1 MTDISASYPSTKIG
15 YGRIKMNSVLNFG
28 ASTTNPINFFVIGG
42 ANSSEANYAH
52 FTAAGTTTYTFT
64 TRAGTQSAIRVT
76 LSYTDYP
83 GTAITTGNAMVNR
96 LSVQISGGGSTF
108 APYLVSGTV
117 VDNTQVIDIANP
129 VASTTYTVTVTATS
143 ISHPQPYALIVSGAT
158 TYLPDGPSQDLA
170 YSIPEDNF
178 TASGG
183 ALKYIL
189 ALGILTLLL
198 AALVY
203 FIRRI
208 SNKKTSMLLDP
219 DSFEATDNYYEDGVQ
234 DGRMGGKKSI
244 FAKIRDIRSGKNK
257 RPTRDMEMEGYYED

>member
-1 MTDISASYPSTKIG
+1 MS
-15 YGRIKMNSVLNFG
+15 SVLNF
-28 ASTTNPINFFVIGG
+28 AQSTTNPLNFFVIGG
-42 ANSSEANYAH
+42 ATSGDANYAQ
-52 FTAAGTTTYTFT
+52 FATAGTNTYTFT
-64 TRAGTQSAIRVT
+64 TSSGTQHAMRVT

-83 GTAITTGNAMVNR
+83 GTAITNGNAMVNR
-96 LSVQISGGGSTF
+96 LTVSISGGGSTF

-117 VDNTQVIDIANP
+117 TDNTQVIDIANP

-143 ISHPQPYALIVSGAT
+143 ITRSPQAYALIVSGAT
-158 TYLPDGPSQDLA
+158 TYIPDGPTQDLS

-189 ALGILTLLL
+189 ALGFLTLIL

-257 RPTRDMEMEGYYED
+257 RPARDVEMEGYYED